1 MASEPVPE
9 WTSLDDPALVQRL
22 QRIAAAFRKKYGAE
36 PELFA
41 RAPGEEIR

>member
-9 WTSLDDPALVQRL
+9 WTSLDDPALVARL
-22 QRIAAAFRKKYGAE
+22 QRIAAAFRKQYGAE

-41 RAPGEEIR
+41 RAPGW